1 MRILIT
7 GGAGYLATAVEE
19 MLAARGHTLRLA
31 DIRDT
36 ETDHELVKCD
46 VRNMDELMPAMQDID
61 VVFHTAFFSA
71 SAFSAVIQR
80 GDRVERDI
88 QTVRVNAL
96 GTFNVLR
103 AAQEMGVPRAVVV
116 TSEAARGQRIPITD
130 VEVCD
135 EDTPAKPDYVYA
147 LTKYLQEVICEYFT
161 RIEGIKTIC
170 LRNGGFGAPYGRNK
184 VGRTL
189 QQMGRYLLCQRMVTR
204 NDMARAAVLAIENDQ
219 LEHEVFL
226 LSNST
231 EFTKEDVPMLRSDP
245 EQVIEKYYPGAPAL
259 LTEYGVDMQGLYD
272 SKNLWK
278 LDDISKAERLLGWK
292 PTFTFRDFYENLKAG
307 KYPKDYVFPYAD

>member
-1 MRILIT
+1 M
-7 GGAGYLATAVEE
+7 ATKVEE
-19 MLAARGHTLRLA
+19 MLTARGHTLRLA
-31 DIRDT
+31 DIRDM
-36 ETDHELVKCD
+36 ETDHEFVKCA
-46 VRNMDELMPAMQDID
+46 VRNVRDLMPAMKDID
-61 VVFHTAFFSA
+61 VVFHTAFFSG
-71 SAFSAVIQR
+71 SAYADVLSS
-80 GDRVERDI
+80 GDSVERDI
-88 QTVRVNAL
+88 QTFEVNAF

-103 AAQEMGVPRAVVV
+103 AAQEAGVPKAVVV
-116 TSEAARGQRIPITD
+116 SSEAARGQRIPITD

-135 EDTPAKPDYVYA
+135 EETPAKPDYVYA
-147 LTKYLQEVICEYFT
+147 LTKYMQEVICEYFT

-189 QQMGRYLLCQRMVTR
+189 QQMGRYLLCQRTVTR
-204 NDMARAAVLAIENDQ
+204 NDMARAAVLAIENQ
-219 LEHEVFL
+219 TLEHEVFL

-231 EFTKEDVPMLRSDP
+231 EFTREEVPALRTNP
-245 EQVIEKYYPGAPAL
+245 ETVIEKYYPGAVSL
-259 LTEYGVDMQGLYD
+259 LTEYGVDMQGLYE

-278 LDDISKAERLLGWK
+278 LDDISKAERLLRWK